1 MCNYDMRIC
10 MDWRSVKFDWNRAR
24 AFLVTVEEGSLSA
37 AARALG
43 MTQPT
48 LGRQVTALEEELE
61 IVLFE
66 RVGRG
71 LTLTPNGLELVEHV
85 RAMGEAASRVS
96 LSATGRSTSI
106 EGKVCIAASDV
117 DATFRLP
124 PIIANLRRAE
134 PGIEIEIVV
143 SNGVS
148 DLKRREADI
157 AIRSFQPTQPDLIA
171 KKIMDENAHLY
182 ASPEYLKK
190 IANPKPGDNLDH
202 VVFIGFDRSDM
213 LIKLLG
219 RSGLK
224 LTQANFS
231 VITQFQLLQFEL
243 AKQGLGLIILPED
256 IGDAEPL
263 LERAFPMLGPIITLE
278 LWLVCHRELKTNRR
292 VRLVFDLLAKELRK
306 PTMPANIVGQ

>member
-1 MCNYDMRIC
+1 MRIR

-48 LGRQVTALEEELE
+48 LGRQVTALEEELG

-71 LTLTPNGLELVEHV
+71 LTLTPNGLELVNHV
-85 RAMGEAASRVS
+85 RAMGEAASRMS
-96 LSATGRSTSI
+96 LSASGRSISV
-106 EGKVCIAASDV
+106 EGNVCIAASDI

-124 PIIANLRRAE
+124 PIIANIRRAA
-134 PGIEIEIVV
+134 PGIDIEVVV
-143 SNGVS
+143 SNEVS
-148 DLKRREADI
+148 NLKRREADI

-171 KKIMDENAHLY
+171 KKIVDENIHLY
-182 ASPEYLKK
+182 AAPHYLNKIGHPRPE
-190 IANPKPGDNLDH
+190 DNLAH
-202 VVFIGFDRSDM
+202 VDFIGFDRSEI
-213 LIKLLG
+213 LIKLFG
-219 RSGLK
+219 GSGLK
-224 LTQANFS
+224 LTQSNFPL
-231 VITQFQLLQFEL
+231 ITQFQLLQLES
-243 AKQGLGLIILPED
+243 AKQGLGLMMLPED

-263 LERAFPMLGPIITLE
+263 LERAFPELDPIIVTQ

-292 VRLVFDLLAKELRK
+292 VRLVFDLLAKELK
-306 PTMPANIVGQ
+306 K